1 MVISKET
8 KPVVNPNFKNKTNL
22 GMGRREGG
30 EIYVFLWLIH
40 NVMQQKPAQHCK
52 AIILQLKINFKK
64 RTK

>member
-40 NVMQQKPAQHCK
+40 NVVWQIPPQHC
-52 AIILQLKINFKK
+52 
-64 RTK
+64 